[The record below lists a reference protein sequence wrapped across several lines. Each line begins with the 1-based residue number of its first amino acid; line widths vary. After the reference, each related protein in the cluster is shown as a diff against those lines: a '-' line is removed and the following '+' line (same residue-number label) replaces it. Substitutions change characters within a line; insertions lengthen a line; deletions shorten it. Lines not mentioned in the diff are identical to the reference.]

1 MAFVDEWNQLEP
13 MERRQLRR
21 LVRLG
26 RPIEDPR
33 LAALAG
39 EYARFQRGRPWAR
52 LFWVWFGPGLL
63 IALSIASQMHP
74 VILGI
79 VLALAAQA
87 VFTNY
92 NLRKTSRLSAA

>member
-1 MAFVDEWNQLEP
+1 MTFVDEWNHLEP
-13 MERRQLRR
+13 MERRRLRR

-26 RPIEDPR
+26 RPIDEPR

-39 EYARFQRGRPWAR
+39 EYARFQRQRPWAR
-52 LFWVWFGPGLL
+52 LFWIWFVPGLF

-74 VILGI
+74 IMLGI

-92 NLRKTSRLSAA
+92 NLRKTARLAAV

>member
-1 MAFVDEWNQLEP
+1 MTFVDEWNQLEP
-13 MERRQLRR
+13 MERRRLRR

-26 RPIEDPR
+26 RPIEDPQ

-39 EYARFQRGRPWAR
+39 EYARFQRSRPWAR
-52 LFWVWFGPGLL
+52 LFWVWFVPGLC

-74 VILGI
+74 VVLGV

-87 VFTNY
+87 VVTNY
-92 NLRKTSRLSAA
+92 NLRKTSRLEVV